1 MTFPG
6 PTIRLAARPSPLSR
20 RQAEEASG
28 WLLESDPGLR
38 TEFLWVPTRGDV
50 DLKAH
55 PPDLGSAGVFEKE
68 VDLAVAAGRA
78 EASVHS
84 LKDLPL
90 GELPGGL
97 KLLGVLPRGPAEDAV
112 VLRAPGDSWASLPDG
127 ARVGTSSLRRQAMVG
142 YLAPRAQVK
151 PVRGNVGS
159 RLAKLDQGE
168 FDALLL
174 AESGLVRLGLDPPRF
189 RLSPRD
195 FPPAPG
201 QGFLALVGG
210 PEVEEVLGSALR
222 PFALAFREAR
232 AERDFLEATGGGCS
246 AAVGAYAHARDPDQG
261 EISVVEWR
269 PDGSARRRWVGVGA
283 FSEIGRRA
291 YERLQEAS
299 WESRRQEGEH

>member
-1 MTFPG
+1 M
-6 PTIRLAARPSPLSR
+6 
-20 RQAEEASG
+20 
-28 WLLESDPGLR
+28 
-38 TEFLWVPTRGDV
+38 
-50 DLKAH
+50 
-55 PPDLGSAGVFEKE
+55 
-68 VDLAVAAGRA
+68 
-78 EASVHS
+78 
-84 LKDLPL
+84 
-90 GELPGGL
+90 
-97 KLLGVLPRGPAEDAV
+97 
-112 VLRAPGDSWASLPDG
+112 
-127 ARVGTSSLRRQAMVG
+127 
-142 YLAPRAQVK
+142 
-151 PVRGNVGS
+151 
-159 RLAKLDQGE
+159 DQGE